1 MDGVKELLL
10 PKCKYKNN
18 IKATRGNNFK
28 NKGCFGR
35 AKNSKQSA
43 VALPAA

>member
-1 MDGVKELLL
+1 MDGIKELPL

-18 IKATRGNNFK
+18 VKATRGNGFK

-35 AKNSKQSA
+35 AKSA
-43 VALPAA
+43 K

>member
-18 IKATRGNNFK
+18 IKASRGNGFK

-35 AKNSKQSA
+35 AKSA
-43 VALPAA
+43 RALSAA